1 MRNMELSPRLRS
13 VAELVPQGAGFA
25 DVGTDHAYLPVWL
38 LQRGVIRRAVASDLR
53 RGPLERA
60 RLTAEKYGLNPGE
73 VKENDE
79 KVNRSFLYSV
89 AEAVENFRGSERGML
104 PYRIYQA
111 QSETIRRLAMEGPC
125 IFIGRCAGEILRR
138 SGRCLNVF
146 IYASDMT
153 ERRERA
159 NRVDQIPLAEVDRY
173 IRMKDKQRRDYCRQ
187 YVNKDWGDPMNYDL
201 CLNSSQLGYDTCVE
215 LIERAM

>member
-1 MRNMELSPRLRS
+1 MEIGKRLSE
-13 VAELVPQGAGFA
+13 ELEIPYYDGQ
-25 DVGTDHAYLPVWL
+25 L
-38 LQRGVIRRAVASDLR
+38 LLLA
-53 RGPLERA
+53 
-60 RLTAEKYGLNPGE
+60 AEKYGLNPGE
-73 VKENDE
+73 VRENDE

-125 IFIGRCAGEILRR
+125 IFIGRCAGEILKG
-138 SGRCLNVF
+138 SERCLNVF

-173 IRMKDKQRRDYCRQ
+173 IRMKDKQRRDYCKQ

>member
-1 MRNMELSPRLRS
+1 M
-13 VAELVPQGAGFA
+13 
-25 DVGTDHAYLPVWL
+25 
-38 LQRGVIRRAVASDLR
+38 
-53 RGPLERA
+53 
-60 RLTAEKYGLNPGE
+60 
-73 VKENDE
+73 
-79 KVNRSFLYSV
+79 
-89 AEAVENFRGSERGML
+89 
-104 PYRIYQA
+104 
-111 QSETIRRLAMEGPC
+111 
-125 IFIGRCAGEILRR
+125 
-138 SGRCLNVF
+138 F